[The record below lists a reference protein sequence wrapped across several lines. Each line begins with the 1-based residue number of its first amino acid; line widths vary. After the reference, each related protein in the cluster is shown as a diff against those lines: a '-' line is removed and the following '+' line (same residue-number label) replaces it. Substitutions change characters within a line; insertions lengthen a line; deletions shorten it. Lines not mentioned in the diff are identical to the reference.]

1 MKYLLKWA
9 NQRFLRFV
17 DCIDYHQHFHKSFG
31 LSDSGKI
38 DFGRNISLILSEIP
52 SM

>member
-17 DCIDYHQHFHKSFG
+17 DCIDYHQHFHKSFA
-31 LSDSGKI
+31 LSASGKNFT
-38 DFGRNISLILSEIP
+38 DFK
-52 SM
+52 